1 MKRLISGSA
10 LRYQEVITLIW
21 LAFGAASIACALLAI
36 AASTARAGWTQP
48 LEISQAGVATSGV
61 QVAADAAG
69 DVSAAW
75 VNGNPTGAIKS
86 AYQPAGGSWQTPLTP
101 ISTSNCASPSL
112 AVNSAGAA
120 VLVADCGSGAEKMR
134 VAYRPAG
141 GSWAATELPGSE
153 NGSVP
158 RAAIDN
164 SGNAIVVW
172 ERSDSTVHS
181 SYKTAAGSWEAAQLV
196 SPTGDVVTEPQVA
209 MSPAGL
215 AVAVWRH
222 EVSATVFTVE
232 TRGRSLGSASTWAGT
247 KVLSP
252 TTAGSDAGAP
262 QVRVNAGGRAAVWVQ
277 KVSAERWILRSAWG
291 SSTSWGE
298 DAAAHE
304 VNDPNASIEI
314 PQVAIDGQGLAV
326 AVWRST
332 KVPLLTGFGGVQAAT
347 TSFVNGPWS
356 TPAPLFGDAPP
367 EGLHV
372 FGPPPRVAADTAG
385 DATAV
390 WAGQNSTLYAALRPA
405 GAGFVAAAPIS
416 GGLGAEEMQGAQVA
430 MDPAGDAF
438 AAWTTGSAEHRVA
451 VAMRDGTPPVLS
463 GVVVPVGGEAGSAV
477 AMSAAASDTWSS
489 PVTIHWD
496 FGDGATAIGDSVSHT
511 YAKAGTKTVSIF
523 ATDAAGNTSAS
534 QTRQIVVAQ
543 APPVQKTSKPN
554 PKPTPVVLGVTV
566 PKQAWKAIG
575 KAKGLKLLCSLD
587 AAGSCGATAKV
598 TGAVAK
604 RLGLT
609 HGKAKKPVQVGSG
622 SAQVAAKGKATK
634 LTLKLTGKALAAI
647 ATAKQ
652 SVPLTL
658 TVTGSA
664 SGRLPA
670 TLNKNLTIKR
680 P

>member
-1 MKRLISGSA
+1 MRGPISGSVPRYKDMTA
-10 LRYQEVITLIW
+10 LLW
-21 LAFGAASIACALLAI
+21 LALGAAAACALLAI
-36 AASTARAGWTQP
+36 ASPTAQAGWTPP
-48 LEISQAGVATSGV
+48 LEISQPGVFTSGV

-69 DVSAAW
+69 DATAAW
-75 VNGNPTGAIKS
+75 VNGNSSGAIKS
-86 AYQPAGGSWQTPLTP
+86 SYQPAGGGWGAPLTP
-101 ISTSNCASPSL
+101 IPTSNCASPSL

-141 GSWAATELPGSE
+141 GTWSATELPESE
-153 NGSVP
+153 NGSTP
-158 RAAIDN
+158 HAAIDN

-172 ERSDSTVHS
+172 ERSDSTVRS

-196 SPTGDVVTEPQVA
+196 SPTGEVVTEPQMA

-222 EVSATVFTVE
+222 EVSATVFTVA
-232 TRGRSLGSASTWAGT
+232 TRGRSSGSASTWAGT

-304 VNDPNASIEI
+304 VNDPTTSVEI

-332 KVPLLTGFGGVQAAT
+332 KVPLLTGFGGVQSAT
-347 TSFVNGPWS
+347 TPFVNGPWS
-356 TPAPLFGDAPP
+356 APGLLFGDAPP

-385 DATAV
+385 NATAV

-405 GAGFVAAAPIS
+405 GAGFAAAVPIS
-416 GGLGAEEMQGAQVA
+416 GGLGAEELQGAQVA
-430 MDPAGDAF
+430 MDPAGDTF

-463 GVVVPVGGEAGSAV
+463 GIVVPVAGKAG
-477 AMSAAASDTWSS
+477 AAATMSATATDTWSS
-489 PVTIHWD
+489 PVAIHWD
-496 FGDGATAIGDSVSHT
+496 FGDGSTAIGSSVSHT
-511 YAKAGTKTVSIF
+511 YASGGTKTVSVF
-523 ATDAAGNTSAS
+523 ATDAAGNAS
-534 QTRQIVVAQ
+534 SGQTRQIVVTQ
-543 APPVQKTSKPN
+543 EPTLIVDPAPRRVT
-554 PKPTPVVLGVTV
+554 LGVSL
-566 PKQAWKAIG
+566 PKQSWGAIAKAR
-575 KAKGLKLLCSLD
+575 AVKLLCSLN
-587 AAGSCGATAKV
+587 AVGTCEAKAEV

-609 HGKAKKPVQVGSG
+609 HGKARKPVLVGSG
-622 SAQVAAKGKATK
+622 SVQIVTANKATK
-634 LTLKLTGKALAAI
+634 LTLKLTAKALTAI
-647 ATAKQ
+647 EKAKQ
-652 SVPLTL
+652 SVPLIL
-658 TVTGSA
+658 MVTGSA
-664 SGRLPA
+664 SERLPA